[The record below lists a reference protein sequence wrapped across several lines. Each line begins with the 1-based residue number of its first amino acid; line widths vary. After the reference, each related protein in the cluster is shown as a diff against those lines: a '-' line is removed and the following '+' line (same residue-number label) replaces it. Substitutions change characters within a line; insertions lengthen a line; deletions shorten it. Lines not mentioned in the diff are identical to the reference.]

1 MLKPVNLEKI
11 YPKLRFLIIDD
22 FESFRSSLRLMLS
35 SFGAYH
41 VDMASSSDDAMD
53 KCRFNFYDIILCDF
67 NLGQGKNGQQI
78 LEALKVSKRIKHTH
92 LFIMITA
99 ETAKDVVLGARE
111 YQPDAYIAKPITRTV
126 LEKRLG
132 NLIKQQKILKPINK
146 EIDLEN
152 YAKAIS
158 LCHSELDNKTRYQ
171 SWCYQTLGKLYL
183 ELGDAANAI
192 KIYDTV
198 LKNRE
203 LPWALLGKGQ
213 ALMINQSYR
222 ESIECF
228 EAAIALN
235 PNMVEAF
242 DGLSDCYLKLGQ
254 TKPAQESLQVAV
266 SLSPRMVPRQEK
278 LGEVSRTNQDI
289 ESASQAFRQ
298 AIKYGE
304 HSIHDKVQNY
314 LNLGRSLSDWS
325 EGDLSPQGKYRA
337 DEAISVLETV
347 SNKFSLDEN
356 ACINATLIE
365 ARVFTGQNQPELAEK
380 KLHQAECIIENENLS
395 SEVGI
400 ELAKTLYS
408 MNQPARAEK
417 LLISLAKKFE
427 NDASILQ
434 QIESLM
440 DEPESLIARKQAKE
454 LNKSGIKSFEKGE
467 LQEAVS
473 SIESAL
479 SFTPKHAALNLNLV
493 QVLIKA
499 YESNHDETAL
509 LKAKECL
516 ERISHIPEQH
526 NQYKR
531 MVFLNKSLSKLS
543 KKTKS
548 AIGEQ

>member
-1 MLKPVNLEKI
+1 
-11 YPKLRFLIIDD
+11 
-22 FESFRSSLRLMLS
+22 MLS

-41 VDMASSSDDAMD
+41 VDMSSSAEDAMD

-111 YQPDAYIAKPITRTV
+111 YQPDAYIAKPITRTA

-132 NLIKQQKILKPINK
+132 SLLKQQKTLKPINK

-152 YAKAIS
+152 YAKAIT
-158 LCHSELDNKTRYQ
+158 LCHSELDHKTRYQ
-171 SWCYQTLGKLYL
+171 SWCYQTLGTLYL
-183 ELGDAANAI
+183 KLGDTLNAI

-213 ALMINQSYR
+213 AFMMNQSYKEAIENF
-222 ESIECF
+222 ES
-228 EAAIALN
+228 AIAIN
-235 PNMVEAF
+235 PNMVEAY

-254 TKPAQESLQVAV
+254 SKTAQESLQIAV
-266 SLSPRMVPRQEK
+266 SLSPRMIPRQEK
-278 LGEVSRTNQDI
+278 LGSICHKNQDI
-289 ESASQAFRQ
+289 ESAAQAFRH

-304 HSIHDKVQNY
+304 HSIYDKVDNY
-314 LNLGRSLSDWS
+314 LNLGRSLSDWC
-325 EGDLSPQGKYRA
+325 EGDLSPEGKSRA
-337 DEAISVLETV
+337 DEAISVLETIT
-347 SNKFSLDEN
+347 NKFSLDEN
-356 ACINATLIE
+356 ACINSSLIE
-365 ARVFTGQNQPELAEK
+365 ARVFTGQNQSEHAEK
-380 KLHQAECIIENENLS
+380 KLHQAECIIEDDNLT
-395 SEVGI
+395 SEVGL
-400 ELAKTLYS
+400 EFAKTLYS

-427 NDASILQ
+427 EDAAVLQ
-434 QIESLM
+434 QIENLM

-454 LNKSGIKSFEKGE
+454 LNKSGIKLFEKGD
-467 LQEAVS
+467 LKSAVE

-493 QVLIKA
+493 QVLIKL
-499 YESNHDETAL
+499 YESNEDHMAL
-509 LKAKECL
+509 SKARDCLK
-516 ERISHIPEQH
+516 RIEHIPEQH

-531 MVFLNKSLSKLS
+531 MNFLNKSLVKLS
-543 KKTKS
+543 NKINGHIEAKL
-548 AIGEQ
+548 